1 MQPYHFINL
10 SFEELQYFPEKMRRL
25 VQKWQDP
32 CMKIDRLIATSPQ
45 NMIEF
50 LKQAFTSKE
59 SIKKS
64 HSSTTK
70 LILNIFCIPYI
81 DKILQLF
88 QNLSINVQMEIL
100 CDNSCNLAAEN
111 ELINNLLEQFPVL
124 SIPRFSFIHSQ
135 VHLDFTA
142 KRPISRKRNRN
153 PPLKFQKKLKSKFL
167 QYFPACLG
175 SEYYGNAVFNIFEQ
189 LFLKSRMHMDEE
201 EKIQYNS
208 TLKPMELP
216 LPPSPMK
223 YYDLQNEQQ
232 NWIELRLSNY
242 FEYPFFIQLMELIQ
256 KNLDTSKFQ
265 LFRSS
270 FWYDSWMDGIQF
282 RRASHDQVLFSQRDI
297 EFAFYQQNPELL
309 SLMKKRLGFGTL
321 YFQLTAPIEDNDFRV
336 NLLGNLCAEHNSF
349 QFR

>member
-111 ELINNLLEQFPVL
+111 
-124 SIPRFSFIHSQ
+124 
-135 VHLDFTA
+135 
-142 KRPISRKRNRN
+142 
-153 PPLKFQKKLKSKFL
+153 
-167 QYFPACLG
+167 
-175 SEYYGNAVFNIFEQ
+175 
-189 LFLKSRMHMDEE
+189 
-201 EKIQYNS
+201 
-208 TLKPMELP
+208 
-216 LPPSPMK
+216 
-223 YYDLQNEQQ
+223 
-232 NWIELRLSNY
+232 
-242 FEYPFFIQLMELIQ
+242 
-256 KNLDTSKFQ
+256 
-265 LFRSS
+265 
-270 FWYDSWMDGIQF
+270 
-282 RRASHDQVLFSQRDI
+282 
-297 EFAFYQQNPELL
+297 
-309 SLMKKRLGFGTL
+309 
-321 YFQLTAPIEDNDFRV
+321 
-336 NLLGNLCAEHNSF
+336 
-349 QFR
+349 